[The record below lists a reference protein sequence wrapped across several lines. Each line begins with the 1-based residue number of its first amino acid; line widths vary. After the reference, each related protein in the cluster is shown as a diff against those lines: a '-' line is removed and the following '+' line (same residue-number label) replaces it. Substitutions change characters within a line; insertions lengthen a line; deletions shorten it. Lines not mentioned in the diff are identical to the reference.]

1 MAEVV
6 AQRMQFD
13 VISICS
19 PTQSHAADLETALQL
34 GPKLVF
40 CEKPVTVSAAQT
52 EYFVAQYSN
61 GQIPLAVNHNRRWD
75 PEINRLRAEM
85 QSGKWGELRTATA
98 VYNKGIL
105 NNGSHMIDLL
115 QFLVG
120 PMEVM
125 SVGTA
130 VYDFF
135 PVDPTVPAWLVGPG
149 GVPVQLTCGYATDYA
164 IFELQLV
171 FSAGM
176 LNMENGG
183 TFWRER
189 VAVESD
195 TFNGYRMLDAGTRR
209 PGGDSQSMCEAV
221 DNIYRTVVYGDPIAS
236 SGESALAAQR
246 VCERIKQLAQL
257 QQPES
262 FIAQQL

>member
-6 AQRMQFD
+6 AQRMHFD

-40 CEKPVTVSAAQT
+40 CEKPVTVSVAQT
-52 EYFVAQYSN
+52 ERFVVQYRHV
-61 GQIPLAVNHNRRWD
+61 QIPLAVNHNRRWD
-75 PEINRLRAEM
+75 PEINRLCAEM
-85 QSGKWGELRTATA
+85 QAGKWGELRTATA

-115 QFLVG
+115 QLLVG

-130 VYDFF
+130 VNDFF
-135 PVDPTVPAWLVGPG
+135 QDDPTVPAWLVGPSG
-149 GVPVQLTCGYATDYA
+149 LPVHLACGHAADYA

-176 LNMENGG
+176 LTMEDGG
-183 TFWRER
+183 LYWRER
-189 VAVESD
+189 VAVESE
-195 TFNGYRMLDAGTRR
+195 TFKGYRMLDAGTRR
-209 PGGDSQSMCEAV
+209 PGGDSQSMCQAV
-221 DNIYRTVVYGDPIAS
+221 DNIYRTVMYGDPIAS

-246 VCERIKQLAQL
+246 VCERITQLAQS

-262 FIAQQL
+262 FVKQQL